1 MYQRKLQSETD
12 KMKIIVYYKSYII
25 NENNHLKIEELKQK
39 IEQITRVQ
47 SYIKV
52 GKPGREKELAKSE
65 REQVKFK
72 GKRIEWDMRDR
83 N

>member
-1 MYQRKLQSETD
+1 MTREIMNFSENWT
-12 KMKIIVYYKSYII
+12 
-25 NENNHLKIEELKQK
+25 NNRIHVCP
-39 IEQITRVQ
+39 R
-47 SYIKV
+47 YIKV
-52 GKPGREKELAKSE
+52 GKPGRKKNELAKSE

>member
-12 KMKIIVYYKSYII
+12 KMEIIVYYKSYII
-25 NENNHLKIEELKQK
+25 NEHLKIEELKQK

-52 GKPGREKELAKSE
+52 GKPGGEKELAKSE